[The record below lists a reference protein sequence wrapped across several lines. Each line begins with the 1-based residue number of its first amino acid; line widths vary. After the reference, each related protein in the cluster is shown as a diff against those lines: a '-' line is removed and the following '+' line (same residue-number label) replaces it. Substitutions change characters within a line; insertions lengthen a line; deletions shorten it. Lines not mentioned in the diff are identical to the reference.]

1 MRHLIVIFDVVVDGV
16 FVLEVAAS
24 AAQALWLHQQL
35 TVFLF
40 HQEDV
45 SNWAIDC
52 VVCASLAAHKKRN
65 DGGGG

>member
-1 MRHLIVIFDVVVDGV
+1 MRRLIVFLHVVVDGV

-35 TVFLF
+35 IVFLF

-45 SNWAIDC
+45 S
-52 VVCASLAAHKKRN
+52 K
-65 DGGGG
+65 

>member
-16 FVLEVAAS
+16 FVLEVVAS

-35 TVFLF
+35 IVFLF

-45 SNWAIDC
+45 S
-52 VVCASLAAHKKRN
+52 K
-65 DGGGG
+65 